1 MNISRRILGILAGI
15 FFALTALATAKAADR
30 EAVPE
35 LIDGAPSY
43 IRFPPI
49 FTPIIEGDRV
59 TRQVGITLMLQLKK
73 GEEKEGVE
81 DRRLQLNNAFL
92 ENLYAFFQQRVDIK
106 GGIDEIYL
114 KKRLLQVAD
123 NVIGKDAVQE
133 VLIEQL
139 FEERK

>member
-1 MNISRRILGILAGI
+1 MSISRRILGILAGI
-15 FFALTALATAKAADR
+15 FFALTATAKAADR

-43 IRFPPI
+43 VRFPPI
-49 FTPIIEGDRV
+49 FTPIIQGDRV

-92 ENLYAFFQQRVDIK
+92 ENLYAFFQQRVDMK
-106 GGIDEIYL
+106 GGIDEVYL
-114 KKRLLQVAD
+114 KNRLLQVAD

>member
-1 MNISRRILGILAGI
+1 MSISRRILGIVAGI
-15 FFALTALATAKAADR
+15 FFALTATAKAADR

-43 IRFPPI
+43 VRFPPI
-49 FTPIIEGDRV
+49 FTPIIQGDRV

-73 GEEKEGVE
+73 GEEKEGIE

-92 ENLYAFFQQRVDIK
+92 ENLYAFFQQRVDLK
-106 GGIDEIYL
+106 GGIDEAYL
-114 KKRLLQVAD
+114 KQRLLKVAD